1 MTNDLTYIWDLIIDY
16 NIATYEE
23 LKLITGINGFSIET
37 LNDVIYYKTG
47 YRDIEQYQDYAGLN
61 NDWQSI
67 QDLFYM
73 SLY

>member
-47 YRDIEQYQDYAGLN
+47 YHDISQFLEYEE
-61 NDWQSI
+61 
-67 QDLFYM
+67 
-73 SLY
+73 